1 MKTLPV
7 SDQADKSYTLPAAA
21 YIDPQILELE
31 KETIFFRSW
40 LFAGHICEMSEPG
53 NYITRQIFDQNVLI
67 IKGADSEI
75 RAFYNV
81 CSHRAHE
88 LLSGSGQTDRIQCPY
103 HAWAYHI
110 NGDVKLIPG
119 SDQMDLENGDLCLK
133 PVRVEIFGAMIFI
146 NLDEEAE
153 SLASLS
159 PQVPEEI
166 NGYLSDLDKVTLL
179 SSSEHVSKSNWK
191 ANVDNFVEFYHYHAT
206 HHSSAELDSSNYQ
219 IVNHPN
225 HIYQVA
231 TPGDSASGEDKITP
245 EQLHKQ
251 LAFWYLWPNTGFS
264 VFPGAPFFII
274 TTFEPDD
281 ADTGRLL
288 MKTYGPADMLNNKL
302 FDDFRKARATILK
315 EDVAACES
323 VQRGLHSKGYNQGR
337 FIIDQDK
344 QQVSESGVHHFHLMV
359 LRALES

>member
-1 MKTLPV
+1 MKTVPV
-7 SDQADKSYTLPAAA
+7 SEKADRSYTLPAAA
-21 YIDPQILELE
+21 YIEPQILDLE

-40 LFAGHICEMSEPG
+40 LFAGHICELSEPG
-53 NYITRQIFDQNVLI
+53 NYITRQIFDQSVLI
-67 IKGADSEI
+67 IKGTDAEI

-88 LLSGSGQTDRIQCPY
+88 LLSGSGQTERIQCPY
-103 HAWAYHI
+103 HAWSYHI
-110 NGDVKLIPG
+110 NGTVNTIPG
-119 SDQMDLENGDLCLK
+119 SDQMELEKGEFCLK
-133 PVRVEIFGAMIFI
+133 SVRSEIFGSMIFI

-159 PQVPEEI
+159 PQVPGEI
-166 NGYLSDLDKVTLL
+166 DSYFPDLDKVTLL
-179 SSSEHVSKSNWK
+179 SSSEHASKSNWK
-191 ANVDNFVEFYHYHAT
+191 ANVDNFVEFYHYGAT

-231 TPGDSASGEDKITP
+231 TPEASDSNDAEITP

-264 VFPGAPFFII
+264 VFPGSPFVMV

-281 ADTGRLL
+281 ADTGRMH
-288 MKTYGPADMLNNKL
+288 MKIYGPAEMADDKV
-302 FDDFRKARATILK
+302 FEDFRKARASILQ

-337 FIIDQDK
+337 FIIDEDQ

-359 LRALES
+359 LQALES